1 MTGGLLEEVC
11 ELLWHQEWA
20 TDSKFARYFLST
32 AEPIDPIRPDLMTM
46 LARHPRLEHR
56 LATSGLSLEEMNT
69 LLKKHAAWL
78 PLSRSP

>member
-20 TDSKFARYFLST
+20 TDSKFAQYFLST
-32 AEPIDPIRPDLMTM
+32 AEPIDSIRPDSMTI

-56 LATSGLSLEEMNT
+56 LTASGLSLEAMNP
-69 LLKKHAAWL
+69 LL
-78 PLSRSP
+78 